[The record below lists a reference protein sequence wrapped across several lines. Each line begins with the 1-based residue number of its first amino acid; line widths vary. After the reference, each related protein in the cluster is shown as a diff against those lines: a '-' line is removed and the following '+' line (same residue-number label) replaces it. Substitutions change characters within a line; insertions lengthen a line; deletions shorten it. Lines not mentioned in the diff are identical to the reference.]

1 MAETCSSYIKHNC
14 GSTLTPRTARAGG
27 PPRHCRRQV
36 LDGLDT
42 DPEAQEMI
50 LEQFVEEAR
59 SGRKAFALPRSAVS
73 ELEPGCPA
81 EFCPHRDVPPWG
93 PQRLRQGYYLACC
106 WA

>member
-1 MAETCSSYIKHNC
+1 
-14 GSTLTPRTARAGG
+14 
-27 PPRHCRRQV
+27 
-36 LDGLDT
+36 
-42 DPEAQEMI
+42 MI

-93 PQRLRQGYYLACC
+93 PQRLRQGRRRRPGRMSSRSILPPISGYYLACC